1 MLRLA
6 EEEMATPVSVYNV
19 PSPSQLLLFKTPR
32 RRNNFIKFH
41 DLPSARAGLGFGN
54 KLVRGARPRKVQ

>member
-1 MLRLA
+1 MLRMA
-6 EEEMATPVSVYNV
+6 VGEMVTPVSVYNV

-54 KLVRGARPRKVQ
+54 KLLHGARPRKVQ